1 MRRAFEEGQRRD
13 REAAARKRAKEAE
26 DAAALREAR
35 EAQIRDRELLRAAEI
50 AQERQTFDAA
60 QAARSDWVKAERET
74 RHRRREADRSHV
86 KDVLRQAEASI
97 AQARERSERE
107 RSEGAVGLRATDEEM
122 AHLAAV
128 RDRKVAELA
137 KSGVESKYA
146 VQLRR
151 FNPRSALD
159 KDFKMGP
166 PRTGKSKAA
175 AKP

>member
-97 AQARERSERE
+97 AQARERSE
-107 RSEGAVGLRATDEEM
+107 GAVGLRATDEEM